1 MSSPTQ
7 YVSKKDVAASYRPK
21 SYVSLPP
28 FPNPDVRTSIL
39 PSIPPLHR
47 HILRSPLNR
56 TVLRGLQQM
65 SPGLLR
71 ARAPFRVRNAITG
84 VTIAALVV
92 GVWAY
97 SIAAVKQ
104 DSFADVDEEARIL
117 ASSGSTQNIKSIED
131 EERARATTTIASV
144 HAPSTSI
151 GTSLVQPQPP
161 VTATHVVTHLPGL
174 ASKPRGI
181 LVSLLDRRYP
191 RLLDP
196 TSKTLIWGAPSVDR
210 IGRLRD

>member
-1 MSSPTQ
+1 
-7 YVSKKDVAASYRPK
+7 
-21 SYVSLPP
+21 
-28 FPNPDVRTSIL
+28 
-39 PSIPPLHR
+39 
-47 HILRSPLNR
+47 
-56 TVLRGLQQM
+56 M

-117 ASSGSTQNIKSIED
+117 AASGSTQNIKSIED
-131 EERARATTTIASV
+131 EEKAKATTISPVHTLSTSTGTNSVQPRPPTIATPTV
-144 HAPSTSI
+144 APLS
-151 GTSLVQPQPP
+151 GLVARP
-161 VTATHVVTHLPGL
+161 
-174 ASKPRGI
+174 KGI
-181 LVSLLDRRYP
+181 LAPLLDRRYP

-210 IGRLRD
+210 IGRLCD

>member
-1 MSSPTQ
+1 MGFPSELENT
-7 YVSKKDVAASYRPK
+7 
-21 SYVSLPP
+21 P
-28 FPNPDVRTSIL
+28 F
-39 PSIPPLHR
+39 LHG
-47 HILRSPLNR
+47 
-56 TVLRGLQQM
+56 VQQM

-117 ASSGSTQNIKSIED
+117 AASGSTQNIKSIED
-131 EERARATTTIASV
+131 EEKAKASRITLV
-144 HAPSTSI
+144 HTPSTSTS
-151 GTSLVQPQPP
+151 TSLVQPQPP
-161 VTATHVVTHLPGL
+161 AIATPVVEPLPGL
-174 ASKPRGI
+174 ASRPKGI
-181 LVSLLDRRYP
+181 LVPLLERHYP

-196 TSKTLIWGAPSVDR
+196 TRKTLIWGAPPVDKV
-210 IGRLRD
+210 GRLRD

>member
-1 MSSPTQ
+1 
-7 YVSKKDVAASYRPK
+7 VSKKEVAASYRPK
-21 SYVSLPP
+21 SY
-28 FPNPDVRTSIL
+28 
-39 PSIPPLHR
+39 
-47 HILRSPLNR
+47 
-56 TVLRGLQQM
+56 QM

-84 VTIAALVV
+84 ATIAALVV

-117 ASSGSTQNIKSIED
+117 AASGSTQNIKSIED
-131 EERARATTTIASV
+131 EEKAKVATIAPI
-144 HAPSTSI
+144 HTPSSTI
-151 GTSLVQPQPP
+151 GASP
-161 VTATHVVTHLPGL
+161 VPVITTPAVTPSPRL
-174 ASKPRGI
+174 ASGPKGI
-181 LVSLLDRRYP
+181 LVPLLDKRFP

-196 TSKTLIWGAPSVDR
+196 TNKTLVWGAPPVDR

>member
-1 MSSPTQ
+1 
-7 YVSKKDVAASYRPK
+7 
-21 SYVSLPP
+21 
-28 FPNPDVRTSIL
+28 
-39 PSIPPLHR
+39 
-47 HILRSPLNR
+47 
-56 TVLRGLQQM
+56 M

-71 ARAPFRVRNAITG
+71 ARAPFKVRNAITG

-117 ASSGSTQNIKSIED
+117 AASGSTQNIKSIED
-131 EERARATTTIASV
+131 EQRTKATTITPVSTS
-144 HAPSTSI
+144 STSI
-151 GTSLVQPQPP
+151 GTSIVQPQPP
-161 VTATHVVTHLPGL
+161 VSATHVVTPLPGL
-174 ASKPRGI
+174 GSRPRGI
-181 LVSLLDRRYP
+181 LAPLLDRHYP

>member
-1 MSSPTQ
+1 
-7 YVSKKDVAASYRPK
+7 
-21 SYVSLPP
+21 
-28 FPNPDVRTSIL
+28 
-39 PSIPPLHR
+39 
-47 HILRSPLNR
+47 
-56 TVLRGLQQM
+56 M

-71 ARAPFRVRNAITG
+71 ARAPFRARNAITG

-117 ASSGSTQNIKSIED
+117 AASGTTQNIKSIED
-131 EERARATTTIASV
+131 EEKAKVSTIPPV
-144 HAPSTSI
+144 YTPSTSSS
-151 GTSLVQPQPP
+151 TNPLRPQPP
-161 VTATHVVTHLPGL
+161 VITTPVVTLLPGL
-174 ASKPRGI
+174 APRPKGV
-181 LVSLLDRRYP
+181 LVPLLERYYP

-196 TSKTLIWGAPSVDR
+196 ASKTLIWGAPPVDR

>member
-1 MSSPTQ
+1 
-7 YVSKKDVAASYRPK
+7 
-21 SYVSLPP
+21 
-28 FPNPDVRTSIL
+28 
-39 PSIPPLHR
+39 
-47 HILRSPLNR
+47 
-56 TVLRGLQQM
+56 M

-117 ASSGSTQNIKSIED
+117 SASGSTQNIKSIED
-131 EERARATTTIASV
+131 EERTKATAVPSV
-144 HAPSTSI
+144 YTPSASI

-161 VTATHVVTHLPGL
+161 VTVTHVVTPLPGL
-174 ASKPRGI
+174 ASRPRGI
-181 LVSLLDRRYP
+181 LAPLLDRRYP

-196 TSKTLIWGAPSVDR
+196 TTKTLIWGAPSVDR